1 MAAVNITPLA
11 LADDYAA
18 VLGDYLAAQTE
29 ECLHQVYELGR
40 RALTAGCGTL
50 AIAGVHDQAM
60 SIVLAKVRRTARRD
74 ELVRLGHAV
83 FLEALSPFE
92 MSQRQCRDASAAL
105 RRLNETLEGEL
116 RRIAYALHD
125 EAAQLLVSV
134 DLAVDEVGVGLP
146 PAARARLDRIR
157 TPLRQCAGELRRLS
171 HELRP
176 PILDDLGLVPALEY
190 LASSMSSRLGIP
202 IAVTGSTEARPAGAI
217 EVAVYRIV
225 QEALVNIGK
234 HAHASNVAVD
244 IRQADATLHCAVRDD
259 GDGFDA
265 LTPRHAD
272 TDAGLGLTMIRER
285 LEALGGTHHFVT
297 TPGQGTAL
305 LLTIPI

>member
-1 MAAVNITPLA
+1 MSLVNTA
-11 LADDYAA
+11 RQSLADDYAA
-18 VLGDYLAAQTE
+18 VLQDYVATQSE
-29 ECLHQVYELGR
+29 ECLHRVYELGR
-40 RALTAGCGTL
+40 RALTSGCGTL
-50 AIAGVHDQAM
+50 AIAGVHDEAM
-60 SIVLAKVRRTARRD
+60 VGVLANVRRAARRED
-74 ELVRLGHAV
+74 LVRLGHAV

-134 DLAVDEVGVGLP
+134 DLAVDEAGFGLP
-146 PAARARLDRIR
+146 PSMRGRLEPIR
-157 TPLRQCAGELRRLS
+157 LPLRQCADQLRRLS

-190 LASSMSSRLGIP
+190 LASKMSTRLGIP
-202 IAVTGSTEARPAGAI
+202 IAVTGATEGRAAGPI

-225 QEALVNIGK
+225 QEALANVGK

-244 IRQADATLHCAVRDD
+244 VRQADGALHVAVRDD

-265 LTPRHAD
+265 KVTRGKASDP
-272 TDAGLGLTMIRER
+272 GLGLIMIRER
-285 LEALGGTHHFVT
+285 LEALGGTYHFVT
-297 TPGQGTAL
+297 APGQGTAL
-305 LLTIPI
+305 LLTIPL